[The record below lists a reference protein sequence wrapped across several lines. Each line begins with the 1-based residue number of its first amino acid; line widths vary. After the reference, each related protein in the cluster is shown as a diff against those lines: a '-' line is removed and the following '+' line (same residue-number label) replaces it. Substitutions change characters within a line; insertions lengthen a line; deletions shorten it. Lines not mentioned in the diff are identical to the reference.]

1 MRDFI
6 SQFLGISALAGVLGL
21 VFLYTTAVYGATV
34 DVDMLNKR
42 ADGEKMVYAQDIIK
56 VNKGDVVNWLPAT
69 KGHNV
74 EFIAVPEGVD
84 KIKKSKVN
92 KKFSYTFDV
101 PGIYLYQCTPH
112 KAMGMIGLIIV
123 DGNIDNKAKVAKA
136 KVLGK
141 SKKKLKKL
149 LGEI

>member
-1 MRDFI
+1 MR
-6 SQFLGISALAGVLGL
+6 ALAFIFTIFSFIFVANLAYAGDV
-21 VFLYTTAVYGATV
+21 T
-34 DVDMLNKR
+34 VDMLNKR
-42 ADGEKMVYAQDIIK
+42 ADGAKMVYSQDI
-56 VNKGDVVNWLPAT
+56 VNVKAGDTVTWLPAT

-74 EFIAVPEGVD
+74 EFISVPKGVN
-84 KIKKSKVN
+84 KIKKNKFN
-92 KKFSYTFDV
+92 KKVSYKFET

-112 KAMGMIGLIIV
+112 KAMGMIGLVVV
-123 DGNIDNKAKVAKA
+123 DGNVSNKDKIAKA

>member
-1 MRDFI
+1 MR
-6 SQFLGISALAGVLGL
+6 ALAFITTVLGFIFVANL
-21 VFLYTTAVYGATV
+21 AYAGEIN
-34 DVDMLNKR
+34 VDMLNKR

-74 EFIAVPEGVD
+74 EFISVPKGVD
-84 KIKKSKVN
+84 KIKKSKLN

-112 KAMGMIGLIIV
+112 KAMGMIGLVVV
-123 DGNIDNKAKVAKA
+123 DGNVDNKAKIAKA

-149 LGEI
+149 LGEL